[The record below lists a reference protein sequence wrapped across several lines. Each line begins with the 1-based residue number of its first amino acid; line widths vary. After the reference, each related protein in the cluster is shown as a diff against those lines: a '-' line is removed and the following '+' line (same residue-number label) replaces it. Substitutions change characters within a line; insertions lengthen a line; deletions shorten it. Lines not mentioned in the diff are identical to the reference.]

1 MVIKAVRGFNDILPP
16 QTELWQLVE
25 EKARMVLENF
35 GFQEIKLPILERADL
50 FARSIGGTTDIV
62 EKEMYTFTDRRG
74 ELVTLRPEAT
84 ASIVRAYIEHGMY
97 TRDEQAKLYC
107 IGPMFRY
114 ERPQK
119 GRYRQFHQINAEVLG
134 VADPLADAEVLQ
146 LLALIFDELKLTNVE
161 FQINSLGCS
170 ACRPIYR
177 RRLKDYFQAHL
188 SEVCA
193 DCRRRYELNPL
204 RIMDCKQESREL
216 LESAPACIDHICPA
230 CRDHFESLKGYLQ
243 ALGVSYRVTPGLVR
257 GLDYYTRTT
266 FELVSSSLGAQ
277 NALAAGGRYD
287 QLVKELGGPDLPGLG
302 FAIGMERLVSLI
314 SPPAKEGSRPV
325 FVIPL
330 GESAKQEALKLAVS
344 LCQEG
349 IKCQI
354 GYGGKSLK
362 SLMRRAQ
369 KLHSLWALIIG
380 EEEISKKSVSV
391 KNMDRGDQQLVP
403 LGEIFQ
409 YLRKE
414 R

>member
-97 TRDEQAKLYC
+97 ARDEQAKLYC

-119 GRYRQFHQINAEVLG
+119 GRYRQFHQINAEILG

-146 LLALIFDELKLTNVE
+146 LLALLFDELKLTNVE

-188 SEVCA
+188 GEVCA
-193 DCRRRYELNPL
+193 DCRQRYELNPL

-266 FELVSSSLGAQ
+266 FELVSSRLGAQ

>member
-1 MVIKAVRGFNDILPP
+1 
-16 QTELWQLVE
+16 
-25 EKARMVLENF
+25 
-35 GFQEIKLPILERADL
+35 
-50 FARSIGGTTDIV
+50 
-62 EKEMYTFTDRRG
+62 
-74 ELVTLRPEAT
+74 
-84 ASIVRAYIEHGMY
+84 
-97 TRDEQAKLYC
+97 
-107 IGPMFRY
+107 
-114 ERPQK
+114 
-119 GRYRQFHQINAEVLG
+119 LG
-134 VADPLADAEVLQ
+134 
-146 LLALIFDELKLTNVE
+146 
-161 FQINSLGCS
+161 
-170 ACRPIYR
+170 
-177 RRLKDYFQAHL
+177 
-188 SEVCA
+188 EVCA

-266 FELVSSSLGAQ
+266 FELVSSRLGAQ

-403 LGEIFQ
+403 LGELFQ

>member
-1 MVIKAVRGFNDILPP
+1 L
-16 QTELWQLVE
+16 
-25 EKARMVLENF
+25 LENF
-35 GFQEIKLPILERADL
+35 GFQEIRLPVLERAEL
-50 FARSIGGTTDIV
+50 FARSIGVTTDIV

-97 TRDEQAKLYC
+97 AKDEQAKLYC

-134 VADPLADAEVLQ
+134 VADPLVDAEVLQ
-146 LLALIFDELKLTNVE
+146 LLALLFDELGLTNVE
-161 FQINSLGCS
+161 FQINSLGCH
-170 ACRPIYR
+170 ACRPVYR
-177 RRLKDYFQAHL
+177 GRLIDYFQPYL
-188 SEVCA
+188 GQVCA
-193 DCRRRYELNPL
+193 DCRRRFELNPL

-216 LESAPACIDHICPA
+216 LGSAPACIDHLCPA
-230 CRDHFESLKGYLQ
+230 CKDHFESLKGYLQ
-243 ALGVSYRVTPGLVR
+243 ALGVAYQVNPGLVR

-266 FELVSSSLGAQ
+266 FELVSTRLGAQ

-314 SPPAKEGSRPV
+314 APPAEEGARPV
-325 FVIPL
+325 FIIPL
-330 GESAKQEALKLAVS
+330 GERAKQEALKLAVS
-344 LCQEG
+344 LGRAG
-349 IKCQI
+349 ISCQI

-369 KLHSLWALIIG
+369 KLRSLWALIIG
-380 EEEISKKSVSV
+380 EEEMAKHSVTV
-391 KNMDRGDQQLVP
+391 KNMDKGDQQLVP
-403 LGEIFQ
+403 WGELVRYLG
-409 YLRKE
+409 KE
-414 R
+414 S

>member
-97 TRDEQAKLYC
+97 ARDEQAKLYC

-146 LLALIFDELKLTNVE
+146 LLALLFDELKLTNVE

-188 SEVCA
+188 GEVCA

-243 ALGVSYRVTPGLVR
+243 ALGVSYQVTPGLVR

-266 FELVSSSLGAQ
+266 FELVSSRLGAQ

-314 SPPAKEGSRPV
+314 SPPAEGGSRPV

-369 KLHSLWALIIG
+369 KLRSLWALIIG